1 MKTNDNNIFKP
12 NIFLF
17 IVGLVASTFFIGVIV
32 FIVLLHRHNFKTME
46 FIICGLLLAI
56 FVWCLTMC
64 LDTWTV
70 RISKGVISVKRLWSN
85 KWTDIYINSFNK
97 INFKAGLDDHMILY
111 KKLTL
116 FLNDNRRF
124 NFYSY
129 TENLGDNL
137 YIALLHQTPTLLN
150 DYKKRKSEIENKINT
165 RQKNYKWELLIALIV
180 LAIITI
186 WTQIK

>member
-1 MKTNDNNIFKP
+1 MKTKDNNIFKP

-17 IVGLVASTFFIGVIV
+17 LVGLVGSTFFIGVIIYIT
-32 FIVLLHRHNFKTME
+32 FLHRQNFRIME
-46 FIICGLLLAI
+46 FIVCGLLLAI

-85 KWTDIYINSFNK
+85 KWTDIEINNFNK
-97 INFKAGLDDHMILY
+97 INFKAGLDGTMILY

-129 TENLGDNL
+129 TEKLGDSL
-137 YIALLHQTPTLLN
+137 YIALLHQTPTLLT
-150 DYKKRKSEIENKINT
+150 DYKKRKREIENKINT
-165 RQKNYKWELLIALIV
+165 RQKSYKWEFLIVLIV

-186 WTQIK
+186 WSQIK